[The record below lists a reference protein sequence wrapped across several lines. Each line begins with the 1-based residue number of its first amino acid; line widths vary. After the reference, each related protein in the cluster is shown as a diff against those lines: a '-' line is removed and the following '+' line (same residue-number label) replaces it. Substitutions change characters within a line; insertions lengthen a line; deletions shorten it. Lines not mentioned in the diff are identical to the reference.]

1 MHPIKF
7 FVKKTNKKI
16 EQLNNILLAHHYI
29 DYDLRAKNTVF
40 LAGTSRSGTTWLS
53 NIINYNNDFRY
64 IFEPF
69 FEKEVEISQ
78 HFNEKQYI
86 RPNSKNNYF
95 LEQASLILSG
105 RVRSEWSDRF
115 NQRFISHQ
123 RLIKSIRAN
132 LFLKWLRLQFPNLP
146 IIFLLRHPCA
156 VAISKVKL
164 NWQRSIKHYLAQ
176 EELVA
181 DFLYPFLSET
191 EESEKVYQTTGDS
204 FTNHIFSWCI
214 ENYVPLKQIE
224 QNDNIHILFY
234 EQLCTNPELELQ
246 RLFSYMGIK
255 YKPEIL
261 VNFQQASQLSRK
273 DSAVIT
279 GESVINSWQNHI
291 SDRQTRQAMEI
302 LDLFGLNAIYSE
314 SSMPNTNNFK
324 NINSSKI
331 MLTN

>member
-1 MHPIKF
+1 MKSI
-7 FVKKTNKKI
+7 VRKTNRKI
-16 EQLNNILLAHHYI
+16 QHFSNLLLTRYYI
-29 DYDLRAKNTVF
+29 DYDLGIKNTVF

-53 NIINYNNDFRY
+53 NVINYNNDFRY

-69 FEKEVEISQ
+69 YEKEVEICQ

-105 RVRSEWSDRF
+105 RVKSEWSDRF
-115 NQRFISHQ
+115 NQRFISNK

-132 LFLKWLRLQFPNLP
+132 LFLKCLHLQFPDLP

-156 VAISKVKL
+156 VAISKLKL

-181 DFLYPFLSET
+181 DFLYPFLSEI
-191 EESEKVYQTTGDS
+191 EESEKIYQTTGDS

-224 QNDNIHILFY
+224 QNDKIYILFY

-246 RLFSYMGIK
+246 KLFSYMGRK

-261 VNFQQASQLSRK
+261 VNFQKASQLSRK

-279 GESVINSWQNHI
+279 GDSLINSWQNHI
-291 SDRQTRQAMEI
+291 TNQQMQKAIEI
-302 LDLFGLNAIYSE
+302 LNLFGLDTIYSE
-314 SSMPNTNNFK
+314 NLMPNTDKLK
-324 NINSSKI
+324 NINNLDI
-331 MLTN
+331 VLTN